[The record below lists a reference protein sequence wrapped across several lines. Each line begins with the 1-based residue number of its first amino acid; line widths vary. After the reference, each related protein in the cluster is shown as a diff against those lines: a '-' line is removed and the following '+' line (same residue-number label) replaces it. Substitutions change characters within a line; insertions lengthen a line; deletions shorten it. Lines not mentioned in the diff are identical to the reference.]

1 MPVLRRVLSGSRY
14 LILIAVAGSLLASII
29 LLLYGAAMIVKLAI
43 EVATHPIFTT
53 EDAKP
58 LAVACIEVIDLFLL
72 ATVLYIIALG
82 LYELFIGADLPT
94 LPWLIINTLDDL
106 KVRLIGVVI
115 VLLSVTFLASVVE
128 WKGNTNILTLGAGIG
143 LVLLALGYILRQV
156 DTTHMPDE
164 QGPLHE
170 PIRVPE

>member
-1 MPVLRRVLSGSRY
+1 MLRRVLSGSRY

-72 ATVLYIIALG
+72 ATVLYIVALG
-82 LYELFIGADLPT
+82 LYALFIGNTLPS
-94 LPWLIINTLDDL
+94 LPWLVIETLDDL
-106 KVRLIGVVI
+106 KVKLIGVVI
-115 VLLSVTFLASVVE
+115 VLLSVTFLSYVVE
-128 WKGNTNILTLGAGIG
+128 WKGNNSILTLGVGIG

-156 DTTHMPDE
+156 NIGSAPETHGPMDE
-164 QGPLHE
+164 ADHGL
-170 PIRVPE
+170 